1 MITLVSGT
9 NTYNSYQKAKELLSW
24 FAQTENLSPKIL
36 DADIITDPN
45 FLLQEIEGVSMFDNG
60 NIILAKRLLNNKK
73 LTTFFSDN
81 FESLNKY
88 PIIIWQDSSADLR
101 LKLVQRIKSK
111 GGFLEFKEEREGEI
125 KKWIADELAKR
136 GISLSRDLIDYIVLH
151 VGSDKFYLENEIEK
165 IALFNESGA
174 VEITEV
180 VLNKLLGYETKGDIW
195 KFLDYF
201 GKRNKQKT
209 IEEFLKLTSF
219 EDNFQYII
227 AMIAREIR
235 IFLTILFAKKNN
247 LSFSELKINPFVL
260 NKSSSKV
267 SNFKEQELKLF
278 SKKLL
283 ELDVAI
289 KTGKIEE
296 DIGLILFLNLV

>member
-136 GISLSRDLIDYIVLH
+136 GISLSKDLIDYIFLH

-165 IALFNESGA
+165 IALFKKSGT
-174 VEITEV
+174 VEITES
-180 VLNKLLGYETKGDIW
+180 VLNRLLGYETKGDIW

>member
-9 NTYNSYQKAKELLSW
+9 NTYNSYKKAKELLSS
-24 FAQTENLSPKIL
+24 FAQKQNLSQKIL

-60 NIILAKRLLNNKK
+60 NVILAKRLLNNKK

-111 GGFLEFKEEREGEI
+111 GGYLEFKDEREAEI
-125 KKWIADELAKR
+125 KKWVGEELAKR
-136 GISLSRDLIDYIVLH
+136 GVSLTRELVDYIFLH
-151 VGSDKFYLENEIEK
+151 VGIDKFHLENEIEK
-165 IALFNESGA
+165 IALFKQSVQ
-174 VEITEV
+174 VEITEK
-180 VLNKLLGYETKGDIW
+180 VLNRLLGYETKGDIW
-195 KFLDYF
+195 KFLDFF
-201 GKRNKQKT
+201 GKRNKQKA

-235 IFLTILFAKKNN
+235 IFLSILFAKKNYLN
-247 LSFSELKINPFVL
+247 FSELKINPFVL
-260 NKSSSKV
+260 NKSAAKV
-267 SNFKEQELKLF
+267 SNFKEQELKMF

-289 KTGKIEE
+289 KTGRIDE